1 MPGPSE
7 MKHQEFEWQI
17 SSKVKETHDTYTYTL
32 LPVSES
38 QRFDFELGQ
47 FVTLSAFLI
56 RPTESGGSEEN
67 LVNRAYSIASSPSRN
82 FIELTI
88 KEEKPYG
95 YINPTTGKSDSFA
108 AYFNEQVKLGDR
120 FKLKLNPNKEH
131 FLWKVA
137 AGIEKNVAYWSGA
150 NGAESARGLIQYM
163 EDKNDL
169 EYNLV
174 LFYSNTK
181 LSVDSAK
188 KDFNITEHHPVDT
201 LNVIYYNWL
210 IDITK
215 KIENLKVI
223 FNFTREQQVPIT
235 SPQDAR
241 IIYRKGRFFLNPDGS
256 PERTLLKYR
265 GKVEALFNPICGS
278 SSFINGTV
286 MLPNGK
292 INKGK
297 GILQNLM
304 ELEGV
309 KPEKID
315 KEQFYLQQVG
325 ANQQEEK

>member
-38 QRFDFELGQ
+38 QRFDFEIGQ

-95 YINPTTGKSDSFA
+95 YLNPTTGKSDSFA

-163 EDKNDL
+163 EDKNDP
-169 EYNLV
+169 EFNLV

-181 LSVDSAK
+181 LSADSAK
-188 KDFNITEHHPVDT
+188 KDFDITEHHPVDT

-223 FNFTREQQVPIT
+223 FNFTREQKVPIT

-325 ANQQEEK
+325 ANQEEK

>member
-223 FNFTREQQVPIT
+223 FNFTREQEVPIT

>member
-38 QRFDFELGQ
+38 QRFDFEIGQ

-95 YINPTTGKSDSFA
+95 YLNPTTGKSDSFA

-150 NGAESARGLIQYM
+150 NGAESARSLIQYM
-163 EDKNDL
+163 EDKNDP

-181 LSVDSAK
+181 LSADSAK
-188 KDFNITEHHPVDT
+188 KDFDITEHHPVDT

-223 FNFTREQQVPIT
+223 FTFTREQEVPIT
-235 SPQDAR
+235 SSQDAR

-297 GILQNLM
+297 GILQNLV

>member
-137 AGIEKNVAYWSGA
+137 AGIEKNVVYWSGA
-150 NGAESARGLIQYM
+150 NGAQSARCLIQYM
-163 EDKNDL
+163 EDKKDL

-223 FNFTREQQVPIT
+223 FNFTREQEVPIT